1 MDLKIKTLRNF
12 CFLKEKYERQ
22 KKKMNSRIS
31 DPHRTNHVN
40 TLSTLEL
47 VWSSNPA
54 TGPNWSRRDLKKK
67 KKISS

>member
-1 MDLKIKTLRNF
+1 
-12 CFLKEKYERQ
+12 
-22 KKKMNSRIS
+22 MNSRIS